1 MSKNFARIFGFLV
14 SHFWNSCDAPMK
26 EGIYIVLNASRLQ
39 FVCGP
44 NAVCKYIWN
53 GITHLRIM
61 GKST

>member
-53 GITHLRIM
+53 GI
-61 GKST
+61 